1 MLPLR
6 VLFRALVFL
15 LGSLLAMPA
24 LAQDRADARTART
37 LAAVEGRVS
46 REDVRGALRL
56 LRRALRRDA
65 DVRLAARLCELSQPD
80 GLSREE
86 ATECRAALERG
97 TAEPSFSSRTDAERA
112 HVDALLLDT
121 LLVLEG
127 PLSAL
132 EDAMHRMRPQSEALA
147 TELRTIAAAAV
158 RAHDLPTAEHAL
170 DRARETLP
178 QSVEVLSDLGLVL
191 LAQGRAAEAVA
202 VLASAVSRRPGDL
215 SLVRDLAGAHMA
227 AGDPSRAAVL
237 LVETLRD
244 GDLAAVDAA
253 PLELDAARAFLD
265 LGEHALALDHAE
277 RASLLAPSD
286 AEPWVL
292 ASRAHLASGDAE
304 AARAAIDEALRRDP
318 ESASARRASDALAP

>member
-1 MLPLR
+1 M
-6 VLFRALVFL
+6 LFRALVFL

-112 HVDALLLDT
+112 HDALLLDT

-286 AEPWVL
+286 AEAWVL

-318 ESASARRASDALAP
+318 ESASARRASAALAP